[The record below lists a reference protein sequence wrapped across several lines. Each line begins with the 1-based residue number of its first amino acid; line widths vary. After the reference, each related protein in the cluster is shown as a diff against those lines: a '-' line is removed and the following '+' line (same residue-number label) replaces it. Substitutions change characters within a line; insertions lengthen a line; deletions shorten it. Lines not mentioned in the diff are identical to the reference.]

1 MINLKIFFH
10 GIYFT
15 EIQTKIYEVFDESY
29 AITAIRRMMYRIA
42 IKLANKNNCLAIAN
56 GDSIGQVSSQTI
68 YSMNAIEEVNN
79 EKISIIR
86 PLSIFD
92 KIDIIKIA
100 KKLILMIYQLD
111 LMMIV
116 ALFFHIKIQK

>member
-1 MINLKIFFH
+1 
-10 GIYFT
+10 
-15 EIQTKIYEVFDESY
+15 
-29 AITAIRRMMYRIA
+29 
-42 IKLANKNNCLAIAN
+42 
-56 GDSIGQVSSQTI
+56 
-68 YSMNAIEEVNN
+68 MNAIEEVNN